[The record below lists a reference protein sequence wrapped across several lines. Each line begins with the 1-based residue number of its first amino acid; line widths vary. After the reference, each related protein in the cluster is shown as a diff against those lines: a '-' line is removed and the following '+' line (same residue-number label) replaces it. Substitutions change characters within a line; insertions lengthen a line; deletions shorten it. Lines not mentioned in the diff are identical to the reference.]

1 MVCMLLNNILCY
13 LDVDMR
19 VLYIM
24 DFSTGNS
31 LLFIVMLY
39 VISLRLN
46 YCNWHR
52 YIITANAVNLTIAVI
67 DSLYMLPCDNIQ
79 LLCIYHFIASIF
91 IILAV
96 ISHIKDIKHNKFHE
110 PKTKDTQTS
119 ISWLD

>member
-1 MVCMLLNNILCY
+1 MVCMLLNNILCH
-13 LDVDMR
+13 LDVDMK

-39 VISLRLN
+39 IISLRLN
-46 YCNWHR
+46 YCDWHR

-67 DSLYMLPCDNIQ
+67 DSLYMMPVDDIQ

-96 ISHIKDIKHNKFHE
+96 ISHIKDIKRNKSHE
-110 PKTKDTQTS
+110 SKIKDT
-119 ISWLD
+119 

>member
-1 MVCMLLNNILCY
+1 MLLNNILCY

-46 YCNWHR
+46 YCEWHR

-67 DSLYMLPCDNIQ
+67 DSLYMLPCNDIQ

-96 ISHIKDIKHNKFHE
+96 ISHLKDIKNNERKDKINKR
-110 PKTKDTQTS
+110 T
-119 ISWLD
+119 ISYLD